1 MTNTTIN
8 KERDNYLLE
17 ADDMTLFYEGS
28 HLLLNIVEVA
38 KDTNIS
44 PSLIERAVNNCYKKE
59 DHGESTLIAYL
70 NGYIHYD
77 ELLEFIF
84 KWS

>member
-1 MTNTTIN
+1 MENII
-8 KERDNYLLE
+8 KERDQYLLE

-38 KDTNIS
+38 KKTNIS
-44 PSLIERAVNNCYKKE
+44 PSRIERALDNSYRDE

-70 NGYIHYD
+70 NGEIQYN
-77 ELLEFIF
+77 ELLEFIS